1 MFKIFSP
8 REIIWGRRWMF
19 GKKIEPKTGGLKNYF
34 LNISLFYFIFKGG
47 ISLTIEM
54 SIIIHGRS
62 NVLRNYFSI
71 WH

>member
-1 MFKIFSP
+1 
-8 REIIWGRRWMF
+8 MF